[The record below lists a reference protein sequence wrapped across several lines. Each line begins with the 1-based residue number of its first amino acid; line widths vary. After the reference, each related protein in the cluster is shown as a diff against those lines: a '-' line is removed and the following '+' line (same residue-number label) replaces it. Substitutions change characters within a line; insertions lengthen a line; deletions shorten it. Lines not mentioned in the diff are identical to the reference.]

1 MLVRFA
7 PGRAQFW
14 TTHEPVLRS
23 ARMSLANIV
32 AQNLRAV
39 RAQKKLSQHLVA
51 KKARVSVSYV
61 SMLERGERTPP
72 LETLEVLAKALGVSP
87 LHLFQDS
94 TGRRRPHRR

>member
-1 MLVRFA
+1 MTL
-7 PGRAQFW
+7 
-14 TTHEPVLRS
+14 S
-23 ARMSLANIV
+23 NIV

-39 RAQKKLSQHLVA
+39 RAQQKLSQEAVA

-87 LHLFQDS
+87 LYLLQELSSHRP
-94 TGRRRPHRR
+94 RRRGRW

>member
-1 MLVRFA
+1 MRLGA
-7 PGRAQFW
+7 
-14 TTHEPVLRS
+14 
-23 ARMSLANIV
+23 IV

-39 RAQKKLSQHLVA
+39 RAQQNLSQQIVA

-87 LHLFQDS
+87 LYLLQELS
-94 TGRRRPHRR
+94 SERRRSRTR